1 MFPAAALA
9 VRIAVVG
16 NIGDGTEAVA
26 RGMTRLHRNA
36 LIAAI
41 VSTGGNVYPCGV
53 KSLNDPRWSVLTPLS
68 RLGIPIRP
76 VLGNH
81 DYCGDPD
88 AEVGAPLPNWRFP
101 ARQYPFQTAVA
112 DFAMLDT
119 NRYAAG
125 RAPPPDVESLLAR
138 STAPWRIAVGHHP
151 LLSSGYHGHLPR
163 AEHARMVA
171 LIPAMRRAH
180 VDLYICGHDHHLEL
194 IDGNP
199 RMLISG
205 AGSEPVPPLLRHAHT
220 LWVSEGELYRG
231 FAILEI
237 TGDSLSIK
245 FYDADG
251 DARSKAFTFR
261 RTSPARLRKTSSP

>member
-1 MFPAAALA
+1 MILSALLA
-9 VRIAVVG
+9 VRIAIVG
-16 NIGDGTEAVA
+16 DIGNGTEAVA
-26 RGMTRLHRNA
+26 RG
-36 LIAAI
+36 IARVNREAPI
-41 VSTGGNVYPCGV
+41 EAVITTGDNIYPCGV
-53 KSLNDPRWSVLTPLS
+53 KSMTDPRWKVLEPLS

-81 DYCGDPD
+81 DYCGDPS
-88 AEVGAPLPNWRFP
+88 AEVGAPLHNWQFP
-101 ARQYPFQTAVA
+101 AREYVVKTVFA

-125 RAPPPDVESLLAR
+125 RAPPPDVAKLLAG
-138 STAPWRIAVGHHP
+138 STARWRIAVGHHP
-151 LLSSGYHGHLPR
+151 LLSSGYHGRFSR
-163 AEHARMVA
+163 AEHARMTA
-171 LIPAMRRAH
+171 MIPAMQKAG

-205 AGSEPVPPLLRHAHT
+205 AGSDPIPPILRHANT
-220 LWVSEGELYRG
+220 IWANEGPPYRG

-237 TGDSLSIK
+237 TNDSISIR

-251 DARSKAFTFR
+251 DARSRAFVFR
-261 RTSPARLRKTSSP
+261 HR